1 MTNFKR
7 ADRVADLLR
16 GEISDIFL
24 RRISDPRVKSLVITD
39 VRVTGDLRLA
49 KVFYVEQGKDV
60 CSPET
65 EAGLQHITGFL
76 KRELAK
82 RIKLRYLPGILFIY
96 DESFAYGSRIDRLLL
111 EIHKAEVGFESENY

>member
-7 ADRVADLLR
+7 ADRVADLIR
-16 GEISDIFL
+16 GEISDLFL

-39 VRVTGDLRLA
+39 VKVTGDLRLA
-49 KVFYVEQGKDV
+49 KVFYVETGKDV
-60 CSPET
+60 CSPEI
-65 EAGLQHITGFL
+65 EAGLGNAMGFL

-82 RIKLRYLPGILFIY
+82 RIKLRYLPDILFIY

-111 EIHKAEVGFESENY
+111 EIHNTEVSFDTENQ

>member
-1 MTNFKR
+1 
-7 ADRVADLLR
+7 VADLIR

-39 VRVTGDLRLA
+39 VKVTGDLRLA

-60 CSPET
+60 CSPEI
-65 EAGLQHITGFL
+65 EAGLQNVTGFL

-82 RIKLRYLPGILFIY
+82 RIKLRYLPEILFIY
-96 DESFAYGSRIDRLLL
+96 DKSFAYGSRIDRLLL
-111 EIHKAEVGFESENY
+111 EINSDEVGIDSENH